1 MSSLLSLSR
10 TGHAFTPWLPPLIT
24 GIVGIA
30 LVMAPSLPQGRYIH
44 GLILAVVCGASTLWA
59 ARAFARSKAQREEVK
74 VAGDNVTDLCEQ
86 LLPIWGKQIDT
97 GRNQTEEAVVSL
109 TIRFADLSRRLQ
121 TAVDMSNAA
130 GGATDGKGIVALLGV
145 SQKDLGDIIV
155 SLKSALQAMTSMMD
169 QIGTLSAFTNDLKD
183 MAADVAS
190 ISAQTNLLAVNA
202 SIEAARAGEV
212 GRGFAVVASEVRKL
226 SSMSAETGKR
236 ISTTVESVNTA
247 IATVMERTE
256 RYARDEA
263 ASIENSEKT
272 VQRVLGE
279 FGATAEQLSES
290 TRILQ
295 AESSGIKAEIED
307 VLVSLQFQDRV
318 AQIFSHVQ
326 DNLDK
331 LHAALLERRERSA
344 LGMAPVEVDVREW
357 LEQLARTYT
366 TQEQRSNH
374 SGTQSDDSNASE
386 ITFF

>member
-1 MSSLLSLSR
+1 MSSLFSLSR
-10 TGHAFTPWLPPLIT
+10 KCQAFTSWLPPLIT
-24 GIVGIA
+24 GVVGIA

-44 GLILAVVCGASTLWA
+44 GLAIAVVCILSTLYA
-59 ARAFARSKAQREEVK
+59 ARSSSRSKADQKEVAL
-74 VAGDNVTDLCEQ
+74 AGDNVTDLCEQ

-109 TIRFADLSRRLQ
+109 TTRFADLSRRLQ

-130 GGATDGKGIVALLGV
+130 GGGRDGKGIVALLGV

-155 SLKSALQAMTSMMD
+155 SLKSALQAMTSMME

-256 RYARDEA
+256 RYAQDEA
-263 ASIENSEKT
+263 ASIESSEKT
-272 VQRVLGE
+272 VHRVLAE
-279 FGATAEQLSES
+279 FGSTAEQLAES

-295 AESSGIKAEIED
+295 AESADIKSEIED

-331 LHAALLERRERSA
+331 LHALLLERRERSA
-344 LGMAPVEVDVREW
+344 LGMEPIAVDVREW
-357 LEQLARTYT
+357 LEALARTYT

-374 SGTQSDDSNASE
+374 AGTQSDDDKASE